1 MVDIENSLY
10 REECISHTEGVWS
23 LPQAIITIL
32 NSHKIIIFNM
42 ICKGLSKHDESFFLF
57 NNL

>member
-10 REECISHTEGVWS
+10 REERISHTERVWS

-32 NSHKIIIFNM
+32 NSHKIIIF
-42 ICKGLSKHDESFFLF
+42 I
-57 NNL
+57 